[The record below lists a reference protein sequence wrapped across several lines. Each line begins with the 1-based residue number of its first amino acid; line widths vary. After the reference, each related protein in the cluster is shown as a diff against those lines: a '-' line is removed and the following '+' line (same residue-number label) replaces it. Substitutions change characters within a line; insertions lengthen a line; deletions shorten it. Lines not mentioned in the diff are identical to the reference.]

1 VLTLLLRTEFE
12 FFKELGDHC
21 LLIELLS
28 GKRDVDS
35 RLLLMSH
42 YYLGLID
49 MRDHDCVGLLLF
61 FCS

>member
-12 FFKELGDHC
+12 FFKEFSHHC
-21 LLIELLS
+21 FLIELLS
-28 GKRDVDS
+28 GERDIDS

-42 YYLGLID
+42 YHLGLID

-61 FCS
+61 LCG